1 MAIKS
6 WLVQLPHIIKLIGHL
21 EKWKSSSKKMKSELY
36 QTAYTK
42 FNSQGTKGLNLR
54 SKLKFLEENTEKSI
68 MALNLTMSS

>member
-1 MAIKS
+1 
-6 WLVQLPHIIKLIGHL
+6 
-21 EKWKSSSKKMKSELY
+21 MKSELY